1 LSRVKRHNIADK
13 LLTGAN
19 IAYSCQYGK
28 IDRTG
33 VLMDGE
39 IIDKELRTLEDGRQV
54 WFYAEGPVELRDV
67 KTGQIVAARGHLEPA
82 EALALNRRRW
92 AAVEAAKW
100 DGLAAAA
107 LQTGLAT
114 DDLSAAAIAAIVKRL
129 AVSAAGGDGRAA
141 NDAAR
146 IVLQLVGLLAGP
158 HGARTGDGGG
168 GPVAADGLQVT
179 VGAELAERLML
190 AMAEIRRDRRQVP
203 DGGAGPSGGG
213 AVSAPVGGGP
223 PTSAHGAP
231 AVGSDAA
238 ADMRPADMP
247 LAAADSSS
255 SPPTGN
261 DTGART
267 HMDTQTADDTTDQII
282 TPHPTLPTS
291 QHLT

>member
-1 LSRVKRHNIADK
+1 
-13 LLTGAN
+13 
-19 IAYSCQYGK
+19 
-28 IDRTG
+28 
-33 VLMDGE
+33 MDGE

-203 DGGAGPSGGG
+203 DGGGGPSGGG
-213 AVSAPVGGGP
+213 AETAPVGGP
-223 PTSAHGAP
+223 PTSAHGAA
-231 AVGSDAA
+231 AVGGDAA
-238 ADMRPADMP
+238 ADTGAGADT
-247 LAAADSSS
+247 AAADSSS